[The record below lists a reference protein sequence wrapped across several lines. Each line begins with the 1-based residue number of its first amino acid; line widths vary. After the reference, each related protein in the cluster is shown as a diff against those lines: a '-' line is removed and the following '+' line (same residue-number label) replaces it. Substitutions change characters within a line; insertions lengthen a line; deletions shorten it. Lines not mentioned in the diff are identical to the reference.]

1 MDSNSS
7 QAHARMMIR
16 KPIDEVFNAFIDPS
30 ITRNFWFTR
39 SNGKLELNKTLTW
52 EWQMYNVSALV
63 WVKELKQNSK
73 IVIEW
78 GEPATSVEFQFTRIT
93 DSSAYVQI
101 TESGYHETG
110 DKLLKHIIDSTG
122 GFTTVLDGLKAYLEH
137 GINLNLIADKFPKEI
152 MQR

>member
-1 MDSNSS
+1 MDSISN

-16 KPIDEVFNAFIDPS
+16 KPVAEVFNAFVDPA

-39 SNGKLELNKTLTW
+39 SDGKLELNKTLNW
-52 EWQMYNVSALV
+52 EWEMYNISASV
-63 WVKELKQNSK
+63 WVKEIKQNSK

-78 GEPATSVEFQFTRIT
+78 GEPATNVEFQFTPI
-93 DSSAYVQI
+93 SGSATYVQI
-101 TESGYHETG
+101 IESGYHETG

-137 GINLNLIADKFPKEI
+137 GINLRLIADKFPKEI
-152 MQR
+152 MQQ

>member
-16 KPIDEVFNAFIDPS
+16 KPVAEVFNAFIDPAF
-30 ITRNFWFTR
+30 TRNFWFTR
-39 SNGKLELNKTLTW
+39 SDGKLELNKTITW
-52 EWQMYNVSALV
+52 EWEMYNVSALV
-63 WVKELKQNSK
+63 WVKEIKQNSK

-78 GEPATSVEFQFTRIT
+78 GEPATNVEFQFQSIS
-93 DSSAYVQI
+93 SSATYVQI
-101 TESGYHETG
+101 IESGYHETG
-110 DKLLKHIIDSTG
+110 DKLVKHIIDSTG